1 MARQTKEAKRIDNA
15 VDAAFKTHG
24 NNIQF
29 NIMDLGKIHDAGVAA
44 GQAGGDIDAAVIA
57 AIAKYRQN

>member
-1 MARQTKEAKRIDNA
+1 MARQTKESKRIDAA
-15 VDAAFKTHG
+15 VADAFRRLG

-44 GQAGGDIDAAVIA
+44 GVAGQDIDAAVA
-57 AIAKYRQN
+57 GAIAKYQQN